1 MHSCAPSLAGAKDHQ
16 WQWYSTSTRFS
27 IHFVIGCFHTT
38 RRRLFSK
45 PVSAARKGYSRFN
58 LSRASILLLQ
68 ANWMMLNDDGDA
80 STNAIAPQRP
90 SISKYI
96 SPRFL
101 GHVGLSRACPE
112 NEIFVLDTRRHHI
125 ELALNTCWVTPNW
138 IDSSNEC
145 SGSVISFRDTR
156 RMPSHRLLLLFLKR
170 EHLLCTDCGA
180 IRYRTCILI
189 HEVMKF
195 SRRTNSSDSIW

>member
-96 SPRFL
+96 SPRTRSCRVVSCVS
-101 GHVGLSRACPE
+101 GKWNICARYATAPYWARIKHVLSYTKLNWQFERMQWLSDFLSRHQTNAITSIIIIVFE
-112 NEIFVLDTRRHHI
+112 TR
-125 ELALNTCWVTPNW
+125 T
-138 IDSSNEC
+138 SS
-145 SGSVISFRDTR
+145 V
-156 RMPSHRLLLLFLKR
+156 HRLRSHTVSNVYSNPRSYEILK
-170 EHLLCTDCGA
+170 
-180 IRYRTCILI
+180 
-189 HEVMKF
+189 K
-195 SRRTNSSDSIW
+195 N